1 MDFQHGAGV
10 IAQGEFLPDIFKQ
23 AGSDASAVAF
33 VEDADGCQILRRRV
47 FHAVAQSESQHQFA
61 LLKIQ
66 GLLHIAGLR
75 LHGIE
80 PHVGAQIQIQLL
92 PGQGGQGLQHQQFHA
107 VGTAGAAVEDLH
119 RGLRQDPVVMLGQ
132 ILVADGIHRLLRAE
146 THGGVVFETA
156 HLLHA
161 PGEGIAALVV
171 DAAADDVLHLFL
183 FAVHHVGKEQSAP
196 GLGTQEHLS
205 HEVRDQ
211 GEDILAL
218 RQIPGVG
225 EAGIQSRA
233 LDLAY
238 AAHHGHD
245 LRSVQFLQPH
255 GDGFHIRALSRAPP
269 QHVGDQRVLRRVL
282 RTQLGQQGDAEA
294 VGLEPVALHDGEHD
308 TGYDLFSDRSAHL
321 DGLHPLSLLFTVSS
335 TKSFPIILS

>member
-23 AGSDASAVAF
+23 AGGDAAAVAF
-33 VEDADGCQILRRRV
+33 VEDADGRQFLRRGI
-47 FHAVAQSESQHQFA
+47 FHAVAETEAQHQFT

-66 GLLHIAGLR
+66 RLLHAAGIG

-80 PHVGAQIQIQLL
+80 PHVGAQLQIQFL
-92 PGQGGQGLQHQQFHA
+92 PGQGGQGLQHQKLHP
-107 VGTAGAAVEDLH
+107 VGIAGTAVEDLH
-119 RGLRQDPVVMLGQ
+119 GRFRQDPVIVLSQ
-132 ILVADGIHRLLRAE
+132 ILVPDDIHRLLGAE
-146 THGGVVFETA
+146 THGGVVLKTA

-161 PGEGIAALVV
+161 AGEGVAALVV

-183 FAVHHVGKEQSAP
+183 FAFHHVRQEQSAP

-205 HEVRDQ
+205 HEVRDR
-211 GEDILAL
+211 GEDVLAL

-225 EAGIQSRA
+225 ETGIQSRA
-233 LDLAY
+233 LDLAH
-238 AAHHGHD
+238 AAHHGND
-245 LRSVQFLQPH
+245 LRAVQILQPH
-255 GDGFHIRALSRAPP
+255 GDGFHVRALSRAPAE
-269 QHVGDQRVLRRVL
+269 HIGDQRVLRRVL

-308 TGYDLFSDRSAHL
+308 TGYDLFSDRSAHV
-321 DGLHPLSLLFTVSS
+321 DGLHPSIRIHS
-335 TKSFPIILS
+335 